1 MKRILFFLVF
11 FGGINLFA
19 QEYSFINFGVKEGL
33 AQSQVTDI
41 CQDNY
46 GYLWVGTQS
55 GLSRFDGKMFTN
67 YSKIDGLIDNTVQK
81 LYFSP
86 EKNRLWV
93 ASPNGISY
101 LDLTTSNQFKSLKFN
116 GAEKI
121 NDILFRDDTLF
132 VATNNNLILL
142 VEKDYTYYPNDIRIR
157 ALGDNNSKEIV
168 CASRN
173 GLYVF
178 ANSKITKYQDENI
191 GSYNY
196 SDLFIEGDNWYL
208 STYRNGLI
216 KYNPNSNEK
225 QSLTAESRVLNFIK
239 SDHKIWAISHESILF
254 INDALSKQYTAKNG
268 IPQVKLKCLF
278 LDAEQ
283 NLWIGTYG
291 KGLLKFSGESV
302 MRYSTN
308 NGLSSDIVMSISQN
322 SNGAFAFGTY
332 DKGVTILNE
341 KTSLHINGVKNNLPS
356 ETVWATEAVQ
366 DGFWAATS
374 NGLVEIKN
382 DKVKLFEDLKGK
394 FKSIAKD
401 GEKIY
406 VGGKSGLYVFEKDT
420 FQRVLSGIK
429 FDISKIEVNR
439 DKIYLAT
446 KNGVCFGEFDEDAYE
461 FKKISL
467 PEQDCNTLTVDAYNN
482 VWVGTIDGLFL
493 IDPNLMVREYK
504 LDSANFKSRNVLG
517 LITDAQKNVWAS
529 TTNGVYFIEKGN
541 YFSNSLKQFHY
552 GEAVG
557 VEDLESNLNAIYQDQ
572 LGYVW
577 VGTSSE
583 LYRINPHLKNEL
595 FQQQLP
601 NLNITS
607 IRLFKE
613 KFNYHKY
620 ARAFDSLSYIP
631 TKLILPTKQNHL
643 TFEFNGVNLKNP
655 KNVKYSYRLQ
665 GAEENWSPLSSEQ
678 SATYSFIAPGEYEFQ
693 VKATNDGVNWTNIKS
708 VKIEIQPYFY
718 QRWWF
723 VASAVVSFL
732 LLMYLIIWL
741 RIRSLKRK
749 KDTEQLKNK
758 SRLREL
764 EQQSLNASMNRHFI
778 FNSLNSIQYFI
789 NSSDKRSANKFLTN
803 FAKLIRK
810 NLDSSTV
817 DNFMVNLEEEI
828 ERISLYLKLEKM
840 RFGDKFDYK
849 INVESDVETEIT
861 RVPSMLLQPFVENSI
876 IHGVLP
882 KNGDGMIEI
891 TIKNDKDSIVFEVED
906 NGVGIENSLDLKSD
920 FDGDHISKGMEIT
933 ENRIELIRKINGG
946 KLMIIGP
953 FQVNNE
959 LGESM
964 GTKVIIKLPING
976 IE

>member
-142 VEKDYTYYPNDIRIR
+142 VGKDYTYYPNDIRIR
-157 ALGDNNSKEIV
+157 ALGDNNSKEII

-196 SDLFIEGDNWYL
+196 SDLFIEGENWYL

-216 KYNPNSNEK
+216 KYNPNSNQK

-446 KNGVCFGEFDEDAYE
+446 KNGVYFGEFDEDAYE

-882 KNGDGMIEI
+882 KNGDGMIKI